1 MFEEMKFR
9 YLVGFMLLALI
20 VAGIASAV
28 IGLGTEAIDVLI
40 MEITYLVVPISF
52 FTYHFRKQRVPL
64 SNVIQTAGVKKWLG
78 WLLGIMA
85 VSIAFSLSAF
95 WLQLYALMPLS
106 PGLVGFMLE
115 PIPMPENTVYLV
127 ITVLMIAII
136 GPIVEEFIFRGVLLK
151 RMALK
156 TSMWGGI
163 IISSLFFGVLHA
175 DIIGAF
181 AFGVITSLLYLKT
194 NNLLVPILLHVFNNS
209 FAMFMTFAAPTW
221 PESVGVL
228 EVADIYANAVPNTI
242 LLAVSSILTAW
253 IIIRLAKGIGRK
265 QKEAQLVSE

>member
-9 YLVGFMLLALI
+9 HLFGFMLLALFA
-20 VAGIASAV
+20 AGIGGA
-28 IGLGTEAIDVLI
+28 IMGLGTEAMDVLI
-40 MEITYLVVPISF
+40 MEVMYLVVPLGF
-52 FTYHFRKQRVPL
+52 FMYHFRKQGVPL
-64 SNVIQTAGVKKWLG
+64 SAVIQTAGVKRWLG
-78 WLLGIMA
+78 SLAGILA
-85 VSIAFSLSAF
+85 VSIAFSLSVF

-115 PIPMPENTVYLV
+115 PIPMPENPVYLV
-127 ITVLMIAII
+127 LTVAMIAVI
-136 GPIVEEFIFRGVLLK
+136 GPIAEEFIFRGVLLK

-163 IISSLFFGVLHA
+163 IISSLLFGVLHA

-194 NNLLVPILLHVFNNS
+194 GNLLVPILLHIFNNS
-209 FAMFMTFAAPTW
+209 FAMFMTFVAPTW

-228 EVADIYANAVPNTI
+228 ETADIYANAMPNAI
-242 LLAVSSILTAW
+242 LLAISTVLTAW
-253 IIIRLAKGIGRK
+253 IIIRLSKGTHK
-265 QKEAQLVSE
+265 TADVSE